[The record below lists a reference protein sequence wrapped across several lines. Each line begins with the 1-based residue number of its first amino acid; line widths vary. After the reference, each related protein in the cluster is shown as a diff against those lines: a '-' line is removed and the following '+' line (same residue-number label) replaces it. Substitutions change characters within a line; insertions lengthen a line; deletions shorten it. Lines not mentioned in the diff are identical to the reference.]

1 MSPQGPTELKVDRTD
16 GAVEALVV
24 VVVGVEVDAVKGV
37 VVVDE
42 AKKESL
48 KILIKKVPHI
58 FLCLEHTIEI
68 ITSRHCCSI
77 PRWGGGDGK
86 CCFL

>member
-1 MSPQGPTELKVDRTD
+1 MSPQGPTQLKVDRTD

-24 VVVGVEVDAVKGV
+24 VVVGVEVDAVKV

-48 KILIKKVPHI
+48 KDISKKRFPSY
-58 FLCLEHTIEI
+58 F
-68 ITSRHCCSI
+68 
-77 PRWGGGDGK
+77 
-86 CCFL
+86 

>member
-24 VVVGVEVDAVKGV
+24 VVVGVEVDAVKV

-48 KILIKKVPHI
+48 KDISKKVPHI
-58 FLCLEHTIEI
+58 FLKYRTYH
-68 ITSRHCCSI
+68 H
-77 PRWGGGDGK
+77 
-86 CCFL
+86 

>member
-24 VVVGVEVDAVKGV
+24 VVVGVEVDAVKV

-48 KILIKKVPHI
+48 KDISKKVPHI
-58 FLCLEHTIEI
+58 FLKYRTYH
-68 ITSRHCCSI
+68 H
-77 PRWGGGDGK
+77 WDYY
-86 CCFL
+86 